1 MVKNRFFAKRST
13 ESLKKV
19 LNYPKLVW
27 EGPTVAH
34 VPGFWPLVQVVL
46 AQNGLRAQPEFS
58 VKMGF
63 CSEIWTFSGFL
74 GCLFWKSKTLKKIE
88 YRVWGVFR
96 GPWRPERPFL
106 GLKRYLASKCKNRL
120 KSLKSL
126 KSCFRLKNGLYGRQ
140 DPRNTPQTL
149 YSKFLWGLGLSTKI
163 AQKSWK
169 RPYFATEAHF
179 N

>member
-1 MVKNRFFAKRST
+1 MAKTLLAGFQNFKKYSKVQKQCKMVKNRFFAKRST

-74 GCLFWKSKTLKKIE
+74 GCF
-88 YRVWGVFR
+88 F
-96 GPWRPERPFL
+96 
-106 GLKRYLASKCKNRL
+106 
-120 KSLKSL
+120 
-126 KSCFRLKNGLYGRQ
+126 
-140 DPRNTPQTL
+140 
-149 YSKFLWGLGLSTKI
+149 
-163 AQKSWK
+163 
-169 RPYFATEAHF
+169 
-179 N
+179 